1 MMRFELSALSADFLD
16 LLGDEKLI
24 NAELAE

>member
-1 MMRFELSALSADFLD
+1 MMRFELSAFSADFLGA
-16 LLGDEKLI
+16 LGDEKLI